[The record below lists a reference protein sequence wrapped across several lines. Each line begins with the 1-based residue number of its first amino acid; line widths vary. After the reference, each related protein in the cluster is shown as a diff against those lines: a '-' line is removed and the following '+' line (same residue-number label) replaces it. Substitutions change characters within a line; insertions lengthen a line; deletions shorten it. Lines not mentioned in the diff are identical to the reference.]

1 MSTIK
6 THYGNPLCDP
16 KATEIEG
23 FDSLVSLALDL
34 RWSWNHAADELWHQL
49 EPALWEQTSNPWLV
63 LQSVSGD
70 QLRRLFASPLFRDR
84 LDSLMRSRE
93 QEDAQ
98 PSWFQTS
105 YPNSQLE
112 NVAYFSMEFMLG
124 ESLPIY
130 VGGLGNVAGDQLKSA
145 SDLGVPVIGIG
156 LLYQRGYFRQNINE
170 EGEQQAYRPFND
182 PGQLPV
188 TPLRLPNG
196 EWLRVE
202 IPLLGKPLWLRAWQ
216 VQTGRA
222 TLYLLDSNDAGNL
235 PEHREITGEVYG
247 GGQEM
252 RIMQEIVLGIGGWR
266 MLSQLGISPE
276 VCHLNEGHAA
286 FAVLERAYDYMQS
299 TGENFETALSITRA
313 GNLFTTH
320 TAVAAGF
327 DHFDPALISRYLSHY
342 AEKRLGIPLRD
353 LLALGREDPDNP
365 NEGFNMAYLAVRGSH
380 GINGVSK
387 LHGKVSR
394 HLFEP
399 LFQRWPTEEVPIA
412 HVTNGVHTPTWES
425 EAADALWTSATSATM
440 KDRWK
445 GPTEWI
451 GESLQNVSDETIWAM
466 RNAARKQLIAYIR
479 QRSVDHAIAYATS
492 PDGTGKDHPLFD
504 PGILTIGFARR
515 FVPYKRPDLLLMD
528 PDRLVRLL
536 TNNKQPVQLV
546 IAGKAPPYD
555 DSGRD
560 LIRRW
565 IQFIR
570 HTGLY
575 QHVIFLSDY
584 DMLMAGYLVGG
595 MDVWLNT
602 PQRPWEASGTSG
614 MKVLVNGGLNL
625 SELDGW
631 WVEAYRPEVG
641 WALGDGLEH
650 GGDPELDRQESGA
663 LFALLEQ
670 QVIPE
675 FYNRNEHG
683 MPVSWIKKVRES
695 MATLTPFFSSNRTVC
710 EYTKDFYL
718 PAANTYL
725 ARSAYKGALGKKI
738 VEWKHSLDQYWSR
751 LGFGDVAVETTHDA
765 HLITARVYLHGLDPA
780 AIAVQLVA
788 AAIPPAPATAAPSS
802 AAAPSNTTAA
812 PSNVGQLFVTD
823 MQPGGQTDPAAGWL
837 SYSASVLAN
846 RPAGDYTPRII
857 ARNADISVPL
867 EYPRII
873 WQH

>member
-1 MSTIK
+1 MPNSK
-6 THYGNPLCDP
+6 AHYGNPLCDP
-16 KATEIEG
+16 RATEIEG
-23 FDSLVSLALDL
+23 FDALVSLALDM
-34 RWSWNHAADELWHQL
+34 RWSWNHNADELWRQL
-49 EPALWEQTSNPWLV
+49 EPALWEQTCNPWLV

-70 QLRRLFASPLFRDR
+70 QLRRLFSSPAFRDR
-84 LDSLMRSRE
+84 LGTVMRSRE

-98 PSWFQTS
+98 PSWFQTN
-105 YPNSQLE
+105 YPNTALKT
-112 NVAYFSMEFMLG
+112 VAYFSMEFMLG

-145 SDLGVPVIGIG
+145 SDLGVPVLGIG
-156 LLYQRGYFRQNINE
+156 LLYQRGYFRQYIDE
-170 EGEQQAYRPFND
+170 QGDQQAYRPFND

-188 TPLRLPNG
+188 MPLRLPNG

-202 IPLLGKPLWLRAWQ
+202 IPLLGQPLWLRAWQ
-216 VQTGRA
+216 VRTGRA
-222 TLYLLDSNDAGNL
+222 TLFLLDSNDAGNR

-286 FAVLERAYDYMQS
+286 FAVLERAHDYMQLS
-299 TGENFETALSITRA
+299 GDDFGTALTITRA

-327 DHFDPALISRYLSHY
+327 DHFDPSLFTRYLGNY
-342 AEKRLGIPLRD
+342 AEKRLGIPIRD
-353 LLALGREDPDNP
+353 LLALGRANPDDP
-365 NEGFNMAYLAVRGSH
+365 NEGFNMAYLAVRGSS
-380 GINGVSK
+380 GINGVSR

-425 EAADALWTSATSATM
+425 EAADAVWTSATSSTM

-445 GPTEWI
+445 GDTESFAGRI
-451 GESLQNVSDETIWAM
+451 QDVPDETIWNM
-466 RNAARKQLIAYIR
+466 RNAARKSLIDYIR
-479 QRSVDHAIAYATS
+479 GRSVDHDGLGIRSFNQPLDYATELS
-492 PDGTGKDHPLFD
+492 ADETHRIFNPDV
-504 PGILTIGFARR
+504 LTIGFARR

-536 TNNKQPVQLV
+536 TNYKQPVQLV

-555 DSGRD
+555 ESGRD
-560 LIRRW
+560 LIRQW
-565 IQFIR
+565 IKFIQR
-570 HTGLY
+570 TGLY
-575 QHVIFLSDY
+575 RHIIFLSDY

-602 PQRPWEASGTSG
+602 PRRPWEASGTSG

-631 WVEAYRPEVG
+631 WVEAYRPQVG

-650 GGDPELDRQESGA
+650 GCDPNHDRQEAEA

-675 FYNRNEHG
+675 FYDRNEHG
-683 MPVSWIKKVRES
+683 VPVSWIKKVRES
-695 MATLTPFFSSNRTVC
+695 MAHLTPFFSSNRTVR
-710 EYTKDFYL
+710 EYTEKYYL
-718 PAANTYL
+718 PAANAWQ
-725 ARSAYKGALGKKI
+725 ARSAFGGALGKRI
-738 VEWKHSLDQYWSR
+738 VAWKHRLDQHWPQ
-751 LGFGDVAVETTHDA
+751 LGFGDVTVRSNGDA
-765 HLITARVYLHGLDPA
+765 HVFTARLYFHGLDPERV
-780 AIAVQLVA
+780 AVQLVA
-788 AAIPPAPATAAPSS
+788 AAPPQPTATDAPR
-802 AAAPSNTTAA
+802 
-812 PSNVGQLFVTD
+812 LFRAD
-823 MQPGGQTDPAAGWL
+823 MLPTGEADTAAGWL
-837 SYSASVLAN
+837 TYSASVPAT

-857 ARNADISVPL
+857 PRSPDIAIPL
-867 EYPRII
+867 EYDRII